1 MALIDPIC
9 MPFVLQTGPFPA
21 MIDPESGQKILQNRK
36 FCSKSAGQAQ
46 KRALNALFSMV
57 SLSHAMGG
65 TKVGQHWDKRCSGT
79 VRRLIGNATTLSA
92 SEKICYNVAVKRA
105 DGEI

>member
-57 SLSHAMGG
+57 FLSHAMGG
-65 TKVGQHWDKRCSGT
+65 TTLGQAMQRDSPPPDRQRNDPFSF
-79 VRRLIGNATTLSA
+79 
-92 SEKICYNVAVKRA
+92 
-105 DGEI
+105 